1 MITNVNE
8 NCIIDKRH
16 KVIIGI
22 MLVRRW
28 KYVRRHQRLNSASLS
43 MIVRIAI
50 FSTYG
55 FATLAFVTILYTAD
69 VGYLLF
75 ISMFTLTLLEH
86 AQHF

>member
-1 MITNVNE
+1 MITNVIYD
-8 NCIIDKRH
+8 CIIDKRH

-69 VGYLLF
+69 VEYILILMTF
-75 ISMFTLTLLEH
+75 LTLLEH